1 MTYIG
6 IDVGST
12 YTKYFIFA
20 ANKIKIFTEY
30 TPVRQHEYFEKKLC
44 AFYNHYCDCKIV
56 SCGYGKRNVKS
67 VKSVTEL
74 TALATGLNAQCPQ
87 INIALDIGGQDTKII
102 RQQDGNLKDFFIND
116 KCAAGSGL
124 FLINTLNILDMV
136 FDDIDLAACTSD
148 VKLSTTCAVFA
159 QSEIVEL
166 IADGVSPE
174 KIVAATLR
182 QI

>member
-124 FLINTLNILDMV
+124 FLITLSSNKDKRNTQV
-136 FDDIDLAACTSD
+136 FKRAWLLAFSNYLYYRRIPKYYVFTT
-148 VKLSTTCAVFA
+148 VSTWVF
-159 QSEIVEL
+159 L
-166 IADGVSPE
+166 LFCFLF
-174 KIVAATLR
+174 TLL
-182 QI
+182 